1 MDSPDFTLDLANV
14 ELHSFSIKK
23 LIIPCPDGPA
33 CRKKYC
39 DLWHSNSPKIRPNDM
54 ASIGK
59 TNLLYIS
66 AYHASKQ
73 KLKYFDITVI
83 PFSGTHLKLAY
94 EKIAPINLSN
104 WSDLLD
110 SWTDTATAYEWN
122 SKHIY
127 QNFANNV
134 LGGGTLGLG
143 NVQEEIMMRSLA
155 LIQYLY
161 NGSAYDK
168 KNILS
173 SSLELNPLLVD
184 TYVVVTDKSGSEHYS
199 QKGLIWAKDRHKA
212 YSLYEEIDQPIPVKI
227 MCVAMPHLGKPDGS
241 SYNLSVLVQSLMT
254 LIKGFVVSLISGE
267 CDADLAAIH
276 INIGNIGCGVFNHN
290 VNTIHILQKT
300 AYVVAAV
307 VVKPTKPV
315 HIHYHTYTQ
324 STLDILNQYAVPVFE
339 QMISKSFSVEQIL
352 LHLDTVQKN
361 NKNVWAKHL

>member
-1 MDSPDFTLDLANV
+1 MDLSSFNLNLSDV

-23 LIIPCPDGPA
+23 LIIPCPDGPT
-33 CRKKYC
+33 CRKKHC
-39 DLWHSNSPKIRPNDM
+39 DLWHSTSPKIRPNDM

-83 PFSGTHLKLAY
+83 PFSGTHLKISY
-94 EKIAPINLSN
+94 EKIALINLGN
-104 WSDLLD
+104 WSEFLD
-110 SWTDTATAYEWN
+110 SWTDTPTAYEWHD
-122 SKHIY
+122 KHIY

-143 NVQEEIMMRSLA
+143 NVQEEIMMRSLG

-184 TYVVVTDKSGSEHYS
+184 TYVVVDDKSTSEHYS
-199 QKGLIWAKDRHKA
+199 HKGLIWAKDRHKA
-212 YSLYEEIDQPIPVKI
+212 YSLYEEIDHPIPVKI
-227 MCVAMPHLGKPDGS
+227 MCVAMPHLGKSDGS
-241 SYNLSVLVQSLMT
+241 SYNLTVLVQSLIT

-267 CDADLAAIH
+267 CDADLTEIN

-300 AYVVAAV
+300 AYVVAASI
-307 VVKPTKPV
+307 VKPTKPIL
-315 HIHYHTYTQ
+315 IHYHTYTQ
-324 STLDILNQYAVPVFE
+324 STLDILQLHTIPIFE
-339 QMISKSFSVEQIL
+339 QMVAKSFSVEQIL